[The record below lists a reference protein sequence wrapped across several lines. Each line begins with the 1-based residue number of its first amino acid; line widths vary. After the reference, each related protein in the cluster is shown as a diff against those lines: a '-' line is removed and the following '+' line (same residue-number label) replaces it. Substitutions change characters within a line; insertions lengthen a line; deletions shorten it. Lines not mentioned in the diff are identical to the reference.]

1 MTVQPT
7 LQTSER
13 SVAPDIL
20 ITSGAIQYG
29 VPTTSRTAP
38 EPMVEDCVW
47 IATPKSARPTAMT
60 SSTTMTRMLAALM
73 SRRITPS
80 ECR

>member
-47 IATPKSARPTAMT
+47 IATPKSARRT
-60 SSTTMTRMLAALM
+60 SPSWSTRMLAALM
-73 SRRITPS
+73 SRWMHLIP
-80 ECR
+80 ELCR